1 MRYIKTMM
9 AFAALAATVTL
20 ASCDYDED
28 ELTPSDETSSY
39 QLPQGSH
46 DYDATIQ
53 KFYDDNGVYLLYKFA
68 DKDAYW
74 TPTGWT
80 NGTPSEGD
88 DGKQGFTVKAAD
100 KNYVGQQIN
109 LLDEVWFSKLSATA
123 KKRLLPTLILLCSE
137 VNDVAYMYTFTPVFK
152 AYYGESPLLSHYNY
166 DNICVTYGSS
176 AVTSLT
182 EEQKKAY
189 GSSILVS
196 WAEYISEHKAEPSTE
211 FSTSIDYSSND
222 ITSKSSPTDCC
233 AAGTLNAGYSTSAIK
248 DWQLFLD
255 MMMLYPESYLTEDA
269 GDFSSVWSFTNYVNG
284 GYVYDYEGIFH
295 GILNIKKDTK
305 GILKQ
310 RYDIV
315 RNYFINNYDFD
326 PQSVGNSR
334 K

>member
-1 MRYIKTMM
+1 M
-9 AFAALAATVTL
+9 
-20 ASCDYDED
+20 
-28 ELTPSDETSSY
+28 
-39 QLPQGSH
+39 
-46 DYDATIQ
+46 
-53 KFYDDNGVYLLYKFA
+53 
-68 DKDAYW
+68 
-74 TPTGWT
+74 
-80 NGTPSEGD
+80 
-88 DGKQGFTVKAAD
+88 
-100 KNYVGQQIN
+100 
-109 LLDEVWFSKLSATA
+109 
-123 KKRLLPTLILLCSE
+123 
-137 VNDVAYMYTFTPVFK
+137 
-152 AYYGESPLLSHYNY
+152 
-166 DNICVTYGSS
+166 
-176 AVTSLT
+176 TSLT

-305 GILKQ
+305 GLLKQ

>member
-100 KNYVGQQIN
+100 ENYVGQQIN

-137 VNDVAYMYTFTPVFK
+137 VNDVAYM
-152 AYYGESPLLSHYNY
+152 
-166 DNICVTYGSS
+166 
-176 AVTSLT
+176 
-182 EEQKKAY
+182 
-189 GSSILVS
+189 
-196 WAEYISEHKAEPSTE
+196 
-211 FSTSIDYSSND
+211 
-222 ITSKSSPTDCC
+222 
-233 AAGTLNAGYSTSAIK
+233 
-248 DWQLFLD
+248 
-255 MMMLYPESYLTEDA
+255 
-269 GDFSSVWSFTNYVNG
+269 
-284 GYVYDYEGIFH
+284 
-295 GILNIKKDTK
+295 
-305 GILKQ
+305 
-310 RYDIV
+310 
-315 RNYFINNYDFD
+315 
-326 PQSVGNSR
+326 
-334 K
+334 

>member
-100 KNYVGQQIN
+100 ENYVGQQIN

-123 KKRLLPTLILLCSE
+123 KKQLLPTLILLCSE

-176 AVTSLT
+176 GVTSLT
-182 EEQKKAY
+182 GEQKKAY

-196 WAEYISEHKAEPSTE
+196 
-211 FSTSIDYSSND
+211 DR
-222 ITSKSSPTDCC
+222 KS
-233 AAGTLNAGYSTSAIK
+233 
-248 DWQLFLD
+248 
-255 MMMLYPESYLTEDA
+255 
-269 GDFSSVWSFTNYVNG
+269 VV
-284 GYVYDYEGIFH
+284 
-295 GILNIKKDTK
+295 
-305 GILKQ
+305 
-310 RYDIV
+310 
-315 RNYFINNYDFD
+315 
-326 PQSVGNSR
+326 
-334 K
+334 